1 MESSPNNQET
11 KKIGMIKFQSTFA
24 SQGSFIKKVIPGEKR
39 QAEFY
44 LSILFAQYLLF
55 NNTIID
61 KIELNKQ
68 DENKGADINAR
79 INGKDI
85 GIQLTRLVPDDYLSR
100 RNAAFE
106 KSFLLARDIAQR
118 LTVNFQ
124 VNINIFP
131 KNASSKKIP
140 SRDLKSNNSLV
151 DEIVQNLKTE
161 IDNNRL
167 ESNFTNKAVIN
178 KEAQKI
184 AKSYSFY
191 KIPSG
196 QFSTFPGI
204 NNIHVNFDFDSIHIT
219 NSELSRQIDK
229 IYENKNQGSA
239 ELLIIWADQHEILE
253 QVKEVADLI
262 KVKFSESSFS
272 EVYFM
277 TFLDRIDLFRD
288 SLKINKLK

>member
-11 KKIGMIKFQSTFA
+11 KKIGIIKFQSTFA
-24 SQGSFIKKVIPGEKR
+24 PPGNFIKKVIPGEKR

-55 NNTIID
+55 NNTLID

-100 RNAAFE
+100 RKAAYE
-106 KSFLLARDIAQR
+106 KSFLIAKDIAQR

-131 KNASSKKIP
+131 KKATSKKIP

-161 IDNNRL
+161 IENNQL
-167 ESNFTNKAVIN
+167 ESNFINKAVIN
-178 KEAQKI
+178 KKAQQI
-184 AKSYSFY
+184 ARSYSFY
-191 KIPSG
+191 KIPPG
-196 QFSTFPGI
+196 QFSTFPGV
-204 NNIHVNFDFDSIHIT
+204 NNVHVNFDFDSIHIT
-219 NSELSRQIDK
+219 SSELSRQIDK
-229 IYENKNQGSA
+229 IYKNKNQGSA

-253 QVKEVADLI
+253 QIKEVADLI